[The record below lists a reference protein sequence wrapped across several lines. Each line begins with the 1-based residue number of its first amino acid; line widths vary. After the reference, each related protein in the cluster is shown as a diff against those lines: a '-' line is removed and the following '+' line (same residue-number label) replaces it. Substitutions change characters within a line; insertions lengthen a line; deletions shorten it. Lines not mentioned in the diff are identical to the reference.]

1 MNKNEDLKTLLDKY
15 NIATN
20 HEENKKF
27 VNIERMLTRQGR
39 KQSNEDIFPVI
50 EYKRPDSR
58 L

>member
-39 KQSNEDIFPVI
+39 KQ
-50 EYKRPDSR
+50 
-58 L
+58 